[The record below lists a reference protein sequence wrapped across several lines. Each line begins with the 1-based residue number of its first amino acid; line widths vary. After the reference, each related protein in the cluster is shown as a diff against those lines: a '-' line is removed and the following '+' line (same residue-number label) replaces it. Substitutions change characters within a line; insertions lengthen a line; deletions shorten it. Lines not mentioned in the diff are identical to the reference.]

1 MKQKRNSHNRRGRP
15 VVARSS
21 GSNFMVAIN
30 QSRAIKNKY
39 ITLNFGDNNEFTKKK
54 TNEIQKF

>member
-1 MKQKRNSHNRRGRP
+1 MKRKINSHYGRGRP

-21 GSNFMVAIN
+21 GNNFMVAIN

-54 TNEIQKF
+54 TNKNKRL